1 MPKCIHVIDSLSL
14 DFEFKSEISDFW
26 YRFDFFFAPT
36 CLLWRIYQAVASRR
50 KKVESWKAKHIS
62 HFIHFFVDSI
72 LSSTFRATF
81 VQHIDRTEM
90 KQKTGIEYLSTFR
103 FTFQK
108 ESNRDRA
115 VWQTRALI
123 EEWNNKT
130 FFITNWKSMN
140 DGVKT
145 DRIHDWQTLK
155 FICLNIVSA

>member
-1 MPKCIHVIDSLSL
+1 MEFAHQEEIQFFLRGTSMPKCIHVIDSLSL

-50 KKVESWKAKHIS
+50 KKSRAGRQNTFLTL
-62 HFIHFFVDSI
+62 FIFLFFVDSI

-115 VWQTRALI
+115 VWQTRAV
-123 EEWNNKT
+123 NRRMK
-130 FFITNWKSMN
+130 
-140 DGVKT
+140 
-145 DRIHDWQTLK
+145 
-155 FICLNIVSA
+155 